1 MINLYK
7 NFISLCATY
16 AKKTNGNRKLLD
28 DQPTDRPT
36 DRPTDKQIDSSKAIG
51 SLKKGIIKQKYFLL
65 QDKTILMTL
74 RLDKKKSKMY
84 T

>member
-1 MINLYK
+1 MQPN
-7 NFISLCATY
+7 
-16 AKKTNGNRKLLD
+16 KKTNGNRKLLD

-36 DRPTDKQIDSSKAIG
+36 DKQIDSSKARG
-51 SLKKGIIKQKYFLL
+51 SSSFFFKKGIMKQKYFLL